1 MGFSNDCFW
10 CCFDGF
16 IWGVF
21 WIFCGFWGLEELC
34 IPKDWV
40 FKESFTVSRSI
51 ESMGDW
57 EAPFLRFDFE
67 KFKEKVKNLK
77 DFIIVFVLL
86 KSRGIK
92 SDLRLVIV
100 NCIQFEEMLSEVQIT
115 QTEEAYFINSFIE
128 HINAQN
134 HAKTQ
139 KIIRTSLQIGEEV
152 KDKALMQ
159 KISAQR
165 IKKLLHKT
173 QQKMKLGTRTK
184 ETRFAD
190 FMKPFTQLDS
200 FIDIKGFLHEMNL
213 TNSSNLSGVFDK
225 IKQRLRQKEDGAY
238 YLADEETVT
247 ESIEEAQERIKIEE
261 PRVNSQSKPSK
272 PVKKEMKIE
281 MPKRQRLSISL
292 QSVEK
297 KTEIHLPGKTLEL
310 SENVL
315 KDFNDRIIKIKTEGN
330 KPLAF
335 RGGSKLLDV
344 KIGDYLLE
352 EAKEPK
358 LQRKTHDFNV
368 TLLTRLQTHELFD
381 DSTEKQHFYKD
392 QERIKKEMQLLQ
404 NFLVRNKQEHI
415 FKEEIVKG
423 LYLQAFRNQATK
435 VRQLLDKA
443 AKNIFH
449 KKSKSIDLRS
459 SISPKAHLLPEKF
472 LNLSKEA
479 ISPDNLNPM
488 SPKGMS
494 PMEKLSPRKKLK
506 YQGLRVSFGDIGD
519 PFLTAATGISSKNSK
534 QIVKEDSKRESIE
547 SIESPMNLNV
557 LKNKIRRGGS
567 LEMAEQMLKDYELN
581 SAKVREDLLKMK
593 HAVLPRLSQNIEF
606 LDKTNVRKFLVAEK
620 NHKDNQRM
628 KRVMS
633 QFIEKVENNIQKNRV
648 EKMEYD
654 GACEKIFEESEKNYE
669 KLFPR
674 VIESIQIHG
683 NEAFDLDRIKK
694 VRMHH
699 KHQSQNYRKK
709 HPKDS

>member
-1 MGFSNDCFW
+1 MFKIKF
-10 CCFDGF
+10 
-16 IWGVF
+16 GV
-21 WIFCGFWGLEELC
+21 I
-34 IPKDWV
+34 K
-40 FKESFTVSRSI
+40 I
-51 ESMGDW
+51 E
-57 EAPFLRFDFE
+57 
-67 KFKEKVKNLK
+67 
-77 DFIIVFVLL
+77 
-86 KSRGIK
+86 
-92 SDLRLVIV
+92 LRLVIV

-115 QTEEAYFINSFIE
+115 QSEEAYFINSFIE
-128 HINAQN
+128 HINAQKR
-134 HAKTQ
+134 AKTQ
-139 KIIRTSLQIGEEV
+139 KILRKSMLIGDEG

-159 KISAQR
+159 KIAAQR

-200 FIDIKGFLHEMNL
+200 FIDIKGFLHAMNL

-225 IKQRLRQKEDGAY
+225 IKQRLRQNEDGAY
-238 YLADEETVT
+238 YLANEETAT
-247 ESIEEAQERIKIEE
+247 ENIEQTPERIKIEE
-261 PRVNSQSKPSK
+261 QRVNNHTKPRNA
-272 PVKKEMKIE
+272 VKKEVTLEK
-281 MPKRQRLSISL
+281 PKKLSLSL
-292 QSVEK
+292 QSADK
-297 KTEIHLPGKTLEL
+297 KTEIHLPGKTFEL
-310 SENVL
+310 SETVL

-330 KPLAF
+330 RPLAF
-335 RGGSKLLDV
+335 RGPKLLDV
-344 KIGDYLLE
+344 KIGDYLLK
-352 EAKEPK
+352 EAKVPK
-358 LQRKTHDFNV
+358 LQRKTHDFNEN
-368 TLLTRLQTHELFD
+368 LLTRLQTHELFD

-404 NFLVRNKQEHI
+404 NFLVRNKQEHR

-423 LYLQAFRNQATK
+423 LYLQAFRNQAAK

-449 KKSKSIDLRS
+449 KKSKSIDLRT
-459 SISPKAHLLPEKF
+459 SISSKAPLLPEKF

-479 ISPDNLNPM
+479 ISPVNLNPL
-488 SPKGMS
+488 SPKGLS
-494 PMEKLSPRKKLK
+494 PMDKLSPRKKLK
-506 YQGLRVSFGDIGD
+506 DRGLRVSFGDIGD

-534 QIVKEDSKRESIE
+534 QILKKAESKCESTE

-557 LKNKIRRGGS
+557 LKNRIKRGGS
-567 LEMAEQMLKDYELN
+567 LEMAESMLKEYELN

-593 HAVLPRLSQNIEF
+593 HAVLPRLSQNLEF
-606 LDKTNVRKFLVAEK
+606 MDRTNVRKFLVAEK

-633 QFIEKVENNIQKNRV
+633 QFIEKVENNIQRNRV
-648 EKMEYD
+648 EKIEYD

-674 VIESIQIHG
+674 VIESIRIHG

-699 KHQSQNYRKK
+699 KHQSMNYRKK
-709 HPKDS
+709 HPKDD

>member
-1 MGFSNDCFW
+1 MGLDEF
-10 CCFDGF
+10 
-16 IWGVF
+16 
-21 WIFCGFWGLEELC
+21 C
-34 IPKDWV
+34 IPNDWV
-40 FKESFTVSRSI
+40 FKESLTVSRSI

-57 EAPFLRFDFE
+57 EAPFLRFDFG

-77 DFIIVFVLL
+77 DFIIVLVLL

-92 SDLRLVIV
+92 SVLRLIIV

-128 HINAQN
+128 HINAQK

-139 KIIRTSLQIGEEV
+139 KIIRTSLQIGDEV
-152 KDKALMQ
+152 INKALVQ
-159 KISAQR
+159 KLAAQR

-173 QQKMKLGTRTK
+173 QQKMKLGTPTK

-247 ESIEEAQERIKIEE
+247 ETIEDPPEKIKIEE
-261 PRVNSQSKPSK
+261 PRVNGHAKPSN
-272 PVKKEMKIE
+272 PAKIE
-281 MPKRQRLSISL
+281 MKLEIPQKLSLSL
-292 QSVEK
+292 QSADK
-297 KTEIHLPGKTLEL
+297 KTEIHLPGKTFEL

-330 KPLAF
+330 RPLAF

-352 EAKEPK
+352 EAKVPK
-358 LQRKTHDFNV
+358 LQKKTHDFNE

-381 DSTEKQHFYKD
+381 DSTEKQHFYND
-392 QERIKKEMQLLQ
+392 QERIKKEMHLLQ
-404 NFLVRNKQEHI
+404 NFLVRNKQEHR

-449 KKSKSIDLRS
+449 KKAKSIDIRS
-459 SISPKAHLLPEKF
+459 SISSKAPLLPEKF
-472 LNLSKEA
+472 LNLSKEV
-479 ISPDNLNPM
+479 ISPVNLNSM

-494 PMEKLSPRKKLK
+494 PTDKLSPRKKLK
-506 YQGLRVSFGDIGD
+506 YRGLRVSFGDIGD
-519 PFLTAATGISSKNSK
+519 PFLTAATGFSSKNSK
-534 QIVKEDSKRESIE
+534 QIQKETDSKRESIE

-557 LKNKIRRGGS
+557 LKNRIRMGGS

-593 HAVLPRLSQNIEF
+593 HAVLPRLSQNLEF
-606 LDKTNVRKFLVAEK
+606 MDRTNVRKFLVAEK

-633 QFIEKVENNIQKNRV
+633 QFIEKIENNIQKNRV

-669 KLFPR
+669 KLFPK

-699 KHQSQNYRKK
+699 KHQSMNYRKK
-709 HPKDS
+709 HPKDDLK